1 MENLNNEILR
11 LNLKSIIHTKEKLKD
26 QIIETPTIKLN
37 SPYFKKINPNSEIFM
52 KLELFQHTGTFKARG
67 ALSAASEIDK
77 NKKKFGIT
85 AASAGNHAIAASWA
99 AKKLGMSA
107 KVVMRSTANPY
118 RLKQVKNEDAEII
131 ITDNLDELFKIAKKL
146 VDKAFSV

>member
-1 MENLNNEILR
+1 MENLRDEILR
-11 LNLKSIIHTKEKLKD
+11 LNLKSISHTKEKLKD
-26 QIIETPTIKLN
+26 HIIETPTIKFN
-37 SPYFKKINPNSEIFM
+37 SSFVKKINPNNEIFM

-67 ALSAASEIDK
+67 ALSTASEIDK

-107 KVVMRSTANPY
+107 KVVMLSLIHISEPTRPY
-118 RLKQVKNEDAEII
+118 
-131 ITDNLDELFKIAKKL
+131 
-146 VDKAFSV
+146 